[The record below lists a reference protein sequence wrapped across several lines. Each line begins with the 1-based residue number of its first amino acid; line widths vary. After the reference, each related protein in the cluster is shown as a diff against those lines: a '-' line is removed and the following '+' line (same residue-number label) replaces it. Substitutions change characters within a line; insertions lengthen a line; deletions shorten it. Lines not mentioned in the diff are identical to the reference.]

1 MHDSFKDMG
10 EEFRRTHGTPPTPI
24 EAPAFVANEVEKL
37 AGHPILAGSSDT
49 IEFMKPAVI
58 GEVIQASEAM
68 GATQQLPL
76 KSYNAFVTQGELQPF
91 GHRVAQMRHG
101 HIFEGDI
108 LASISVDQ
116 AGRRCEIIQGAE
128 GQTSFLVIDGD
139 ERVNKTAHLDT
150 GNGSL
155 RVSGGEVLVS
165 HGGQQKQG
173 WSIEFRQSPGAQ
185 PHDAILSIA
194 ESMHATDLKS
204 IRALETKE
212 RKRKNRNK
220 WIRRAVG
227 VAAIYAT
234 LTPGGLVDI
243 AHNSIVGT
251 QATVQTAVQGFT
263 PETDSPESIAEWAK
277 IQTAGMAVE
286 QTMEDLDIH
295 QYQSVLDRAAE
306 FKVEHAAEFLSAN
319 VIDETLDQIGTAQ
332 TKEEVVA
339 ALADVSAFYGYS
351 FEVSD
356 AVSLDASKNTA
367 GEIVKSLTILPTSL
381 TNQAALKTI
390 MLQTME
396 EVAGDDAGSDHEL
409 VGRYR
414 SGEESIRIGSVD
426 TLGSVLKQVSTTIPG
441 SYAGYT
447 VGSVFM
453 HEFSHALNEGSS
465 LGVADERAQVGEDRK
480 AANII
485 EDIAVGGVLDSP
497 QFMSTYARAST
508 EESIAENLSGI
519 FTDRSDGLAH
529 PDESRSYTSP
539 ANVLALMNLVQLE
552 ANTPGLADYLVAQ
565 NDRLMRGQT
574 L

>member
-24 EAPAFVANEVEKL
+24 EAPAFIANEVEKL
-37 AGHPILAGSSDT
+37 AGHPTLAGSSDT

-58 GEVIQASEAM
+58 GEVIQATEAM

-108 LASISVDQ
+108 LASITVDQ

-165 HGGQQKQG
+165 HGSQQKQG

-185 PHDAILSIA
+185 PHDALLTVA
-194 ESMHATDLKS
+194 ESIHATDLKS
-204 IRALETKE
+204 VRSQETKE
-212 RKRKNRNK
+212 RKRQNRNK
-220 WIRRAVG
+220 WVRRAVG

-234 LTPGGLVDI
+234 LTPGGLIDI

-251 QATVQTAVQGFT
+251 ESTVQTAVEGFKPT
-263 PETDSPESIAEWAK
+263 TDSPEAIAEWAK
-277 IQTAGMAVE
+277 TQAAGTAIE
-286 QTMEDLDIH
+286 QTMADLDQH
-295 QYQSVLDRAAE
+295 EYQAIAERASE
-306 FKVEHAAEFLSAN
+306 FKTGHASDFLDDNELGGIFENVKSA
-319 VIDETLDQIGTAQ
+319 QS
-332 TKEEVVA
+332 KEEVLA
-339 ALADVSAFYGYS
+339 ALAEVGAFYGYEFKAS
-351 FEVSD
+351 E
-356 AVSLDASKNTA
+356 AVSLDALKFTA
-367 GEIVKSLTILPTSL
+367 SEALLGLTMLPTSL
-381 TNQAALKTI
+381 TQQAD
-390 MLQTME
+390 LQTIHLVALN
-396 EVAGDDAGSDHEL
+396 EVDERDDSNIALYKPSTQEI
-409 VGRYR
+409 Y
-414 SGEESIRIGSVD
+414 
-426 TLGSVLKQVSTTIPG
+426 LGSLNAWE
-441 SYAGYT
+441 AGYKKSMT
-447 VGSVFM
+447 TLPGAYDGFNIRASFM
-453 HEFSHALNEGSS
+453 HEFSHALDHGSDI
-465 LGVADERAQVGEDRK
+465 GVADERAVEGEDIPLSSVAK
-480 AANII
+480 
-485 EDIAVGGVLDSP
+485 DVVLGGILDSP
-497 QFMSTYARAST
+497 EFMTSYART
-508 EESIAENLSGI
+508 KTGESIAESLSGI
-519 FTDRSDGLAH
+519 FTDRVSGLAH